1 MIDWMGFW
9 WTHAPVLSVV
19 LPSLTAVVILLLG
32 DQGGMAAQGGSHQS
46 GRLGWHRWVGMVS
59 VLLGLVMAASMV
71 WRASSGEIDLAK
83 TPAQRAL
90 WDLAQTLVPEPGA
103 SQLEDMQAYTQGLMD
118 LGATLCT
125 RSRPACERC
134 PVQALCQA
142 HASDQVA
149 RFPIK
154 TKTLKRRSES
164 WWLLCHFD
172 PSEGGWVWLEQRPQ
186 TGIWA
191 GLYCP
196 PVWADEAPL
205 RERLS
210 GVALAAIDHHPM
222 VSHALTH
229 RELSLHPTVVR
240 GSRKGFK
247 DLGEQGQWVALP
259 ELDAVGLPKPIRT
272 WLDGLKPD

>member
-1 MIDWMGFW
+1 LLQTLPGIGASTAAAIAAFCYGERVSIVDGNVRR
-9 WTHAPVLSVV
+9 VLSR
-19 LPSLTAVVILLLG
+19 LLAFEG
-32 DQGGMAAQGGSHQS
+32 
-46 GRLGWHRWVGMVS
+46 
-59 VLLGLVMAASMV
+59 
-71 WRASSGEIDLAK
+71 DLAK

-90 WDLAQTLVPEPGA
+90 WDLAQTLVPEA
-103 SQLEDMQAYTQGLMD
+103 SPSQAQDMQAYTQGLMD

-125 RSRPACERC
+125 RSQPACERC

-142 HASDQVA
+142 HASDRVA

-196 PVWADEAPL
+196 PVWGDEARL

-210 GVALAAIDHHPM
+210 GVALSAIDHRPA

-240 GSRKGFK
+240 GSRVAAMG
-247 DLGEQGQWVALP
+247 LGETGLWVALSQ
-259 ELDAVGLPKPIRT
+259 LDAVGLPKPIRT
-272 WLDGLKPD
+272 CLDALQPD

>member
-1 MIDWMGFW
+1 LLQTLPGIGASTAAAIAAFCFGERVSIVDGNVRR
-9 WTHAPVLSVV
+9 VLSR
-19 LPSLTAVVILLLG
+19 LLAFEG
-32 DQGGMAAQGGSHQS
+32 
-46 GRLGWHRWVGMVS
+46 
-59 VLLGLVMAASMV
+59 
-71 WRASSGEIDLAK
+71 DLAK

-90 WDLAQTLVPEPGA
+90 WDLAQTLVPDA
-103 SQLEDMQAYTQGLMD
+103 SPSQAQDMQAYTQGLMD

-210 GVALAAIDHHPM
+210 GVALAAIDHRPA
-222 VSHALTH
+222 VPHALTH
-229 RELSLHPTVVR
+229 RELSLNLTVVR
-240 GSRKGFK
+240 GSRQGFTAWGK
-247 DLGEQGQWVALP
+247 TGQWVALGQ
-259 ELDAVGLPKPIRT
+259 LDGVGLPKPIRT
-272 WLDGLKPD
+272 CLDALQPD